1 MYDLYVLSVCLL
13 QVFRMPNVYVLYVC
27 RILTPYMHAVCACL
41 ICRRSACLMCSPM
54 CMLTMCIPYA
64 LCVCLMCM
72 PYVYA
77 DYVCLTCI
85 PHLQVFRKYDCAF
98 LKSDVGQEPY
108 VVRIEDMWEQVRTCG
123 NRFTLSMRPY
133 VCSHCVRTCGNRS
146 RILNLCVNPLS
157 KTLIYTLRGDRG
169 RVRTGLE
176 GMCEQGYTL
185 NVYSECIL

>member
-1 MYDLYVLSVCLL
+1 MY
-13 QVFRMPNVYVLYVC
+13 VYVFVFLFLHVC
-27 RILTPYMHAVCACL
+27 MRAHTHTIYISYTRTQVMRHGPAARFGLDAC
-41 ICRRSACLMCSPM
+41 R
-54 CMLTMCIPYA
+54 
-64 LCVCLMCM
+64 M

-146 RILNLCVNPLS
+146 RIFNLCLNPLS

-169 RVRTGLE
+169 HVRTGLE
-176 GMCEQGYTL
+176 GLCEQ
-185 NVYSECIL
+185 V